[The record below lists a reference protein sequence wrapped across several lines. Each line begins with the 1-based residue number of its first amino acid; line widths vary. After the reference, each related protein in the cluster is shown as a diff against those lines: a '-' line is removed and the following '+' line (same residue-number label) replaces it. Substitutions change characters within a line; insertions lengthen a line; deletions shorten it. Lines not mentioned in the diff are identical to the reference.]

1 MVRLTMKAT
10 VLLLDRRTRLPAAA
24 ADRKLR
30 SCSERARC
38 RNRRVWNTTTGS
50 RYLPITAAALAPGE
64 VRVLD
69 AAALADMNDFA
80 FLRFE
85 LSQAGEAGAIA

>member
-1 MVRLTMKAT
+1 
-10 VLLLDRRTRLPAAA
+10 
-24 ADRKLR
+24 
-30 SCSERARC
+30 
-38 RNRRVWNTTTGS
+38 
-50 RYLPITAAALAPGE
+50 LPITAAALAPGE

-85 LSQAGEAGAIA
+85 LSRAGEAGAIA